1 MNGRRVPHLFA
12 ALGAACLLLATSV
25 ARADDGANLQAA
37 QALHDKA
44 VALMAQKNYDE
55 ACPKL
60 EEVTRLVPD
69 GIGAKLSLAEC
80 YEAQGKLASAWG
92 QYVTVEQLAARQSQ
106 GERQRQ
112 AAEGAARLKPK
123 LAYLT
128 IRVPEPVRRMPQLV
142 VRRGPLT
149 VGAGQF
155 DEAIPID
162 RGKHQI
168 TAIAAGKKQWNIEV
182 DIPAD
187 GATLAVDVPVL
198 EDDPNARLTNLP
210 PSGSAADDGWLI
222 PVGFVVGGVGAAALI
237 AGGALG
243 GVAMGRQS
251 DAEEL
256 CPRGF
261 CSAEGNDARREAG
274 TFADASTGL
283 LIGGGALAGAGV
295 IMLALAP
302 WGSSSSEKSASAFDL
317 GPIDLH
323 LGPTSVGLFGRF

>member
-1 MNGRRVPHLFA
+1 MNGRRVAALLS
-12 ALGAACLLLATSV
+12 ALGAALCMTLAAP

-44 VALMAQKNYDE
+44 VQLMAQKNYDE

-69 GIGAKLSLAEC
+69 GIGAKLTLAEC

-92 QYVTVEQLAARQSQ
+92 QFVTVEQLAARQSQ

-112 AAEGAARLKPK
+112 AAEGAARLKPR
-123 LAYLT
+123 LAQLT
-128 IRVPEPVRRMPQLV
+128 IRVPEAVRRMPQLV

-162 RGKHQI
+162 RGKHVI
-168 TAIAAGKKQWNIEV
+168 TAIAAGKKQWSIEV

-198 EDDPNARLTNLP
+198 EDDPNARLSNLP
-210 PSGSAADDGWLI
+210 PSSQGDEPTWMI
-222 PVGFVVGGVGAAALI
+222 PVGFVVGGVGAVALI

-274 TFADASTGL
+274 TFADASSGL
-283 LIGGGALAGAGV
+283 LIGGGVLAGAGV

-302 WGSSSSEKSASAFDL
+302 WGSSSPEKSAASAVDVR
-317 GPIDLH
+317 I
-323 LGPTSVGLFGRF
+323 GPTSVELFGQF